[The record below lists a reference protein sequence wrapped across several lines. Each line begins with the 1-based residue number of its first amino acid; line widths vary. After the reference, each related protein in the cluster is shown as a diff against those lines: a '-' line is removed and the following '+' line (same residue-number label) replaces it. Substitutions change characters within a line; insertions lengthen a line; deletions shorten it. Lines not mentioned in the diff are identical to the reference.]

1 MAKNDDLFLPE
12 LEAARRLK
20 PASGAI
26 VLLLAIGL
34 LFAFLIVYS
43 AFAKIDERTRGQGQ
57 VMPSSD
63 VQVVQSLEGGIVTDI
78 LAREGDVVKKDQ
90 ILMRIDDV
98 MFAAEEGGLEARL
111 QGLQIKRERLLAE
124 TREQEPQFSDEL
136 AEVASK
142 RVDNEMALYQS
153 RQQELQTALE
163 RIEDEKN
170 EILSNIAEVDAS
182 ISKYSQTR
190 GLVAKELE
198 IAKKLVAQKAMPQIE
213 EIRLER
219 QYAEASG
226 DLATA
231 QKAKASL
238 QARLSGVEKKRQERK
253 SAFKSDALAQL
264 SDVETQLRT
273 YEESMKSAE
282 DRVARTELRAPVDG
296 IVQSLAVKTVGGVVQ
311 PAQKLIDI
319 VPLEDDLLIR
329 ARIAPSDVAFLKYGQ
344 PVKVGIT
351 AYDSMIYGQLDGTL
365 ERISADTVED
375 KDGGRFFEIDVRT
388 DKNYLGDSDNP
399 LRITTGMEANVQII
413 TGKRTILTYIMK
425 PILRARQNALIE
437 R

>member
-1 MAKNDDLFLPE
+1 MANNNSRFLPE

-26 VLLLAIGL
+26 FLLLAIGL

-43 AFAKIDERTRGQGQ
+43 AFAKIDERTRGTGQ

-63 VQVVQSLEGGIVTDI
+63 VQVVQSLEGGVITDI
-78 LAREGDVVKKDQ
+78 LVREGDVVKKDQ

-98 MFAAEEGGLEARL
+98 MFAAEEGGLEAR
-111 QGLQIKRERLLAE
+111 QQALQIMRARLVAE
-124 TREQEPQFSDEL
+124 TEGDAPEFDEEL
-136 AEVASK
+136 RDVAAQ
-142 RVDNEMALYQS
+142 RVANEMALYES

-163 RIEDEKN
+163 RIEDEKD
-170 EILSNIAEVDAS
+170 EALSNIAEIDAS

-190 GLVAKELE
+190 ALVAKELE

-213 EIRLER
+213 QIRLER

-231 QKAKASL
+231 RKARSSVEAK
-238 QARLSGVEKKRQERK
+238 LSGIDKKRQERL
-253 SAFKSDALAQL
+253 SAFRSDALTKL
-264 SDVETQLRT
+264 NEIETQLRAF
-273 YEESMKSAE
+273 EKSMKSAE

-296 IVQSLAVKTVGGVVQ
+296 VVQSLALKTVGGVVE
-311 PAQKLIDI
+311 PAQRLIEI

-329 ARIAPSDVAFLKYGQ
+329 ARVSPSDIAFLKYGQ
-344 PVKVGIT
+344 PVKVSIT
-351 AYDSMIYGQLDGTL
+351 AYDPMIYGRLDGTL
-365 ERISADTVED
+365 ERISADTIETPQ
-375 KDGGRFFEIDVRT
+375 GERFFEIDVRT
-388 DKNYLGDSDNP
+388 EKNHLGTADNP

-425 PILRARQNALIE
+425 PILRARQNALVE